1 MFRVVHHPPRTSRR
15 KAEDRRNIRPLHDR
29 PDFRLWQSMALSLV
43 RTELEGK
50 TVLQVL
56 SALEAG
62 GAELGTLDISAALRD
77 AGARVLVASSGGR
90 MAAGLGA
97 DHVRLPVDTKNP
109 IGLWRNSGRLETLI
123 AREGVGL
130 VHAHSR
136 APAWS
141 ARVAARRRGGAIRY
155 DRPRCLQ
162 LRERRQTRLQ
172 PHQGA

>member
-1 MFRVVHHPPRTSRR
+1 MTGPIS
-15 KAEDRRNIRPLHDR
+15 DCGSL
-29 PDFRLWQSMALSLV
+29 MALSLV

-172 PHQGA
+172 PHQGSRRPRDRRL

>member
-1 MFRVVHHPPRTSRR
+1 MTGPISDCGSP
-15 KAEDRRNIRPLHDR
+15 
-29 PDFRLWQSMALSLV
+29 MALSLV

-109 IGLWRNSGRLETLI
+109 IGLW
-123 AREGVGL
+123 
-130 VHAHSR
+130 
-136 APAWS
+136 
-141 ARVAARRRGGAIRY
+141 
-155 DRPRCLQ
+155 
-162 LRERRQTRLQ
+162 
-172 PHQGA
+172 